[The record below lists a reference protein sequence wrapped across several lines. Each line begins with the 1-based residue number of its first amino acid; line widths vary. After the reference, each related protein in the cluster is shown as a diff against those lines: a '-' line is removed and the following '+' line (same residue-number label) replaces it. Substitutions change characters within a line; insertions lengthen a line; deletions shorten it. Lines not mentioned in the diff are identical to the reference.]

1 MSQVLRYEESS
12 SRIPPL
18 SSQYMDLADP
28 SIKLEKR
35 SQSTSS
41 ITQPSHQG
49 PHYAKASRTHHH
61 TSRNISNPSRPLTEY
76 ISTSENV
83 HRPPEPSRGLSDQPR
98 HSNNI
103 HPPYLPTVIR
113 RHSSPPPN
121 QMNVALRSVSDSV
134 VRETPKEFHL
144 QSAGL
149 EEISSRKP
157 TEMLRP
163 APSTGS
169 MESASSSVS
178 SSPSHHLNDAST
190 PEIANL
196 VAAAG
201 SAEAVIEYLLK
212 EKKSQ
217 TAQNTQLWRLVDK
230 QRAMILGLNKD
241 LERALKDKEHY
252 RKKTKA
258 LLADMLGLHK
268 DRHLV
273 PNNMDSPNEDRTR
286 RISVENFKINAFK
299 EDKTTDLDSPINVVL
314 APYPVT
320 PSASRFDSSVS
331 SNLFEP
337 EQHMPPTLVDEL
349 KDLEEFTPSFIH
361 ALTRDE
367 SPEFLPPEKYLPTS
381 QPPNLPL
388 PNIPTAK
395 ELPLQ
400 TILSEKGDHQ
410 QRRSP
415 PLPIHLEN
423 PGTSVTQRDVH
434 PDRRRPAKPDHESET
449 FSKDDTLTNM
459 ETSRSTASDNSSLT
473 APEQHMETNTKLGD
487 SNINTKANKHIR
499 QPSSPRIA
507 ALRTTPRPSR
517 DTSSPTN
524 CINQIP
530 TVNSPPPS
538 PLIVFQVPQYT
549 SDVPLQGNHQSVPF
563 PPSTPTSLS
572 SSGSIRAQFQKSPKP
587 PLITKSE
594 QDSGSSSDDNLLS
607 PDTHDPRRDGI
618 YRGLVTE
625 EFPELLLPPKAL
637 NLVDVKV
644 ASSRLKPSRASIMSS
659 KSFEE
664 DPVFTLALFAR
675 SNGKELWR
683 IEKDLQSLLV
693 LDQALKQS
701 STVRAPEKSLFN
713 GHAPAKVD
721 ARRIAL
727 NAYFEKL
734 LECQHAATS
743 ALEICKYLSSNVIE
757 ANTKDLNPAPSFGLA
772 TSGYV
777 SNELMRMPR
786 KRGYLTKRGKNF
798 GGWKARYFVLGGPIL
813 RYYDSPNGQ
822 NLGTIKLPNAQ
833 IGKQSQPSA
842 KNLTLRADSDE
853 SENQYRHAFLILEPK
868 KKDSS
873 SLVRHVLCAE
883 SDAERDEWVEA
894 LCQYIGFK
902 EPEENNSQL
911 PPTGKI
917 GTSTS
922 SNSSDKR
929 LKKNDSNSQDQAF
942 DSSGDSLLGVSYENT
957 KVGNKPFLGRKKDSN
972 GIGPAPG
979 AMGRESPI
987 PAQKLVAKP
996 TPTPKAVSSSQENN
1010 IGRHLENSV
1019 SLSDEKIKLRKRSFF
1034 GFGHKVREQA
1044 ETIEIDPNKYLTQ
1057 MVLEPRGPIRHVFGA
1072 SLMDAVKY
1080 SHPVN
1085 VKVGLPAVVYR
1096 CVEYLDANNACGEEG
1111 IFRLSGSNVVIKQ
1124 LRERFNTEG
1133 DVNLVTDEQY
1143 YDIHAVAS
1151 LLKLYLRELPT
1162 TILTM
1167 QLHLQFVAVTEVSD
1181 VNDRISVVNQL
1192 VHQLPQENYILL
1204 RYMLSF
1210 LNKIISHANVNK
1222 MTVRNVGIVFSPTLN
1237 IPASLFSLFLQQY
1250 TKIFD
1255 DQLSQNQ
1262 DQNIAVPNPKG
1273 SPENTKAPSR
1283 QGTSPS
1289 PPNTRRPP
1297 FPMSKLQYSSN
1308 ANNEEVQNSHLSSG
1322 NGATIDQES
1331 RKERTTTKA
1340 IATSDNPTVNKS
1352 NRQYSPVNPSEKAR
1366 RRDSSMFGIN
1376 MAGLGQRRA
1385 SISKS
1390 GSLRTANGS
1399 YFI

>member
-1 MSQVLRYEESS
+1 
-12 SRIPPL
+12 
-18 SSQYMDLADP
+18 
-28 SIKLEKR
+28 
-35 SQSTSS
+35 
-41 ITQPSHQG
+41 
-49 PHYAKASRTHHH
+49 
-61 TSRNISNPSRPLTEY
+61 
-76 ISTSENV
+76 
-83 HRPPEPSRGLSDQPR
+83 
-98 HSNNI
+98 
-103 HPPYLPTVIR
+103 
-113 RHSSPPPN
+113 
-121 QMNVALRSVSDSV
+121 MNVALRSVSDSV
-134 VRETPKEFHL
+134 MRETPKEFPL

-149 EEISSRKP
+149 EEISSHKS
-157 TEMLRP
+157 TDMLRP
-163 APSTGS
+163 APRTSS
-169 MESASSSVS
+169 MESVSSSVS
-178 SSPSHHLNDAST
+178 SSPSRHLNDASS

-252 RKKTKA
+252 RRKTKA
-258 LLADMLGLHK
+258 LLADMSGTHK
-268 DRHLV
+268 DRPPV
-273 PNNMDSPNEDRTR
+273 TDNMDSPDEDRAKRT
-286 RISVENFKINAFK
+286 STENSKINDSK
-299 EDKTTDLDSPINVVL
+299 EDKNTYLDSPINVVL

-320 PSASRFDSSVS
+320 PSASQFNGSVS

-337 EQHMPPTLVDEL
+337 EQQMPPTLVDEL
-349 KDLEEFTPSFIH
+349 NDFEEFTPRFIH

-367 SPEFLPPEKYLPTS
+367 SPDCSPPENYLPPS

-395 ELPLQ
+395 ELPLK
-400 TILSEKGDHQ
+400 TNSSEQGDHQ
-410 QRRSP
+410 QRKSP
-415 PLPIHLEN
+415 PLPLQLKN
-423 PGTSVTQRDVH
+423 PSTSVTQSDVH
-434 PDRRRPAKPDHESET
+434 PDKLRPAKSDQGSEKW
-449 FSKDDTLTNM
+449 SKDDASTNM
-459 ETSRSTASDNSSLT
+459 EMSRSTAINNSSLT
-473 APEQHMETNTKLGD
+473 ATEQHMGKNTKSGD
-487 SNINTKANKHIR
+487 SNINTKENKHIR

-507 ALRTTPRPSR
+507 GLRTTPRPSR
-517 DTSSPTN
+517 DTSSPTS
-524 CINQIP
+524 CIPQIP

-538 PLIVFQVPQYT
+538 PIIVFQLPQYT
-549 SDVPLQGNHQSVPF
+549 SEVPLQGNQQSVPF

-572 SSGSIRAQFQKSPKP
+572 SSGSIRAKFQKTPKSA
-587 PLITKSE
+587 LIAKSE
-594 QDSGSSSDDNLLS
+594 QDSVSSSDETLTS

-727 NAYFEKL
+727 NEYFEKL

-743 ALEICKYLSSNVIE
+743 SLEICKYLSSNVIE
-757 ANTKDLNPAPSFGLA
+757 ANTKDLNLAPSIGLV
-772 TSGYV
+772 SGGNV
-777 SNELMRMPR
+777 STELMRMPR

-798 GGWKARYFVLGGPIL
+798 GGWKARYFVLSGPIL
-813 RYYDSPNGQ
+813 RYYDCPNGQ
-822 NLGTIKLPNAQ
+822 NLGIIKLPNAQ

-842 KNLTLRADSDE
+842 KNLTLRVESDD

-902 EPEENNSQL
+902 EPEENNSQV

-917 GTSTS
+917 ETSTS
-922 SNSSDKR
+922 SNSSDKK
-929 LKKNDSNSQDQAF
+929 LKNNDSNCQDQAF

-957 KVGNKPFLGRKKDSN
+957 KVGNKPFLGRKKDSH

-996 TPTPKAVSSSQENN
+996 TPTPKAVPSSQENN
-1010 IGRHLENSV
+1010 IGRNFDN
-1019 SLSDEKIKLRKRSFF
+1019 SLSASEEKIKLRKRSFF

-1057 MVLEPRGPIRHVFGA
+1057 MVLEPRGPIRHVFGV

-1124 LRERFNTEG
+1124 LRERFNKEG

-1181 VNDRISVVNQL
+1181 INDRISIVNQL

-1250 TKIFD
+1250 AKIFD
-1255 DQLSQNQ
+1255 DQLSQNK
-1262 DQNIAVPNPKG
+1262 DQNISVSNPKV
-1273 SPENTKAPSR
+1273 SPEISKAPGHQS
-1283 QGTSPS
+1283 TSLS
-1289 PPNTRRPP
+1289 PPNTRNPP

-1308 ANNEEVQNSHLSSG
+1308 VNNEEVHNSHLSSG
-1322 NGATIDQES
+1322 VGAKIEQES
-1331 RKERTTTKA
+1331 RKERITAKA
-1340 IATSDNPTVNKS
+1340 ATTSDNPSINKI

-1390 GSLRTANGS
+1390 GPLRRHLHFCT
-1399 YFI
+1399 YLLL